1 MKPMRRGKSNRTRRT
16 NSPDIAAIG
25 MREVK
30 RHLEAYEAQ
39 KRAWDDLHRKNIAA
53 LKFITARGYVKGHEE
68 RCILEDVISASSELI
83 NKARGALGNMQE
95 FGFDKNQSSADDIAY
110 LKSAIETAKK
120 LKRRYEAYR

>member
-39 KRAWDDLHRKNIAA
+39 KRAWDDLHRD
-53 LKFITARGYVKGHEE
+53 R
-68 RCILEDVISASSELI
+68 
-83 NKARGALGNMQE
+83 
-95 FGFDKNQSSADDIAY
+95 
-110 LKSAIETAKK
+110 KSVV
-120 LKRRYEAYR
+120 